1 MSVEDKML
9 AVRARHAIAK
19 STLDISELTISC
31 SRGMVELNGKV
42 KAPRSVDGNALPVAK
57 EFRRVIDMVRAVH
70 GVKEVYHERVR
81 IID

>member
-1 MSVEDKML
+1 MAVEDKML

-19 STLDISELTISC
+19 SHLDISELTISA
-31 SRGMVELNGKV
+31 SKGMIELNGKV
-42 KAPRSVDGNALPVAK
+42 KAPRKSEGGEISVAK

-70 GVKEVYHERVR
+70 GVKEVFHERVR